1 MFVYCKPS
9 IDNRNSQ
16 FIISNVWCSLFD
28 HDHSYLEGILLH
40 LYWGTKSCSLNYLP
54 SGICYLLTLRLAAA
68 LSLQSS
74 RYMHIECTRVN
85 TMSSLCR

>member
-1 MFVYCKPS
+1 MFVCCNRL

-16 FIISNVWCSLFD
+16 FIISNVCCSLFD

-54 SGICYLLTLRLAAA
+54 IWNLLFAYVEVGCGSFPSIQ
-68 LSLQSS
+68 SL
-74 RYMHIECTRVN
+74 YAY
-85 TMSSLCR
+85 